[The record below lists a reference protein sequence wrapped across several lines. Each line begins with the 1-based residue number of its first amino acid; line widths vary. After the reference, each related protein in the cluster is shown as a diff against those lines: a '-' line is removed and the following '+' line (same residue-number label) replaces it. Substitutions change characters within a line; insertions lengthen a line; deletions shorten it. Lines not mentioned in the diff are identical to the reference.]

1 MVHNLK
7 MLLELQE
14 EVLYWS
20 ANCVI
25 GKAEKATNFVITN
38 TKSYVPV
45 VDLSTQDSTKLLQQ
59 LKTGY
64 KRTINCN
71 DVTEMC
77 QSNHKNQYL
86 D

>member
-20 ANCVI
+20 AKCVI

-71 DVTEMC
+71 DVSEMC